1 MRNAQFK
8 PKFKHI
14 DIKSKLEKLLA
25 MVEQQAEMRKVDL
38 LLDCDD
44 ITSSRKVSADKER
57 INQVTLNLVSNALKF
72 TRNGSITVNA
82 NVSTETRDISELSK
96 DPEFEHVIPVP
107 PEAHESLLLN
117 SEAVPTVKANVKML
131 TISVTDTGCG
141 MEPEEKD
148 KLFQEFSCLK
158 SNMNLNPNG
167 VGLGLFIAKK
177 IVGNLHGEIWVDS
190 ELGKGSTFSF
200 KMPIG
205 YDIQGGQEEP
215 EEIYR
220 TE

>member
-1 MRNAQFK
+1 M
-8 PKFKHI
+8 
-14 DIKSKLEKLLA
+14 
-25 MVEQQAEMRKVDL
+25 
-38 LLDCDD
+38 
-44 ITSSRKVSADKER
+44 
-57 INQVTLNLVSNALKF
+57 
-72 TRNGSITVNA
+72 NA
-82 NVSTETRDISELSK
+82 NVSTETRDIEELSK
-96 DPEFEHVIPVP
+96 DPEFKHVIPAP
-107 PEAHESLLLN
+107 PETNETLLID

-141 MEPEEKD
+141 ISPEEKQ

-200 KMPIG
+200 KLPIG
-205 YDIQGGQEEP
+205 YEIQGAQEEP
-215 EEIYR
+215 EEVQPA
-220 TE
+220 E